1 MGRTVGINPAF
12 LAKLHPFQRDF
23 LITPVGRAFFDEFL
37 TKYGKHLFITGT
49 TGSGK
54 TTKAYAFVDYMKHL
68 ENQVWVSSGK
78 YGEIFPLLC
87 MGRKVRIV
95 IPSGVDVKI
104 EERISG
110 KWGKIV
116 NHPDIIHVDTPADM
130 LMAIAPNKRDKQG
143 NYSPDTI
150 TIFEIRNA
158 FRRKEAAVA
167 WVAEMFGILA
177 AWARE
182 GKIKR
187 LIPMTIYLDES
198 HWVIAGTRVTNE
210 PERTRASEIIAEN
223 AFELRSA
230 GVRLVLIAQGYKN
243 ILPTARENM
252 LFNLL
257 CRGANIKPEEDS
269 KLAKWCTYSY
279 GQTPPSPQYYGT
291 HQARFVFE
299 SNHNGWGDSY
309 PPDKPWSFRLYPL
322 EESDRKWID
331 GLRITF
337 EGKHDEKTDM
347 DECKEE
353 LLPELGRFSA
363 LAIPPEEKERWR
375 ISRSEL
381 PEVIQDDG

>member
-1 MGRTVGINPAF
+1 MGRSVGINPKY
-12 LAKLHPFQRDF
+12 LSKLRPFQQEF
-23 LITPVGRAFFDEFL
+23 LITPVGRAFYDEFL
-37 TKYGKHLFITGT
+37 TKYGKHLFIIGT

-54 TTKAYAFVDYMKHL
+54 TTKAYAFVDYMKVL
-68 ENQVWVSSGK
+68 ETQVWVSSGK

-87 MGRKVRIV
+87 LDRNVRIV
-95 IPSGVDVKI
+95 VPSGTNVLI
-104 EERISG
+104 EERKGG
-110 KWGKIV
+110 KWQKIQ
-116 NHPDIIHVDTPADM
+116 NHPEVIGVETPLEM
-130 LMAIAPNKRDKQG
+130 LLAIAPKAHDASR
-143 NYSPDTI
+143 NYYPDTI

-158 FRRKEAAVA
+158 FRHKEAAVS
-167 WVAEMFGILA
+167 WVAEMFEALA
-177 AWARE
+177 ERARE
-182 GKIKR
+182 GKLKR
-187 LIPMTIYLDES
+187 LIPMTIHMDES

-210 PERTRASEIIAEN
+210 PERTRASEVIAEN

-257 CRGANIKPEEDS
+257 CRGANVKTDEDS
-269 KLAKWCTYSY
+269 KLAKWCAFSY
-279 GQTPPSPQYYGT
+279 GQNPPSPQYYGT

-322 EESDRKWID
+322 DEKDREWIS
-331 GLRITF
+331 GLRITY
-337 EGKHDEKTDM
+337 EGKHDEKTDA
-347 DECKEE
+347 DESKEE

-363 LAIPPEEKERWR
+363 LAIPPEKQDIWK

-381 PEVIQDDG
+381 PEVITDE